1 MRRDEFIA
9 DILGAEAVLTPSEI
23 YSKKF
28 SKKAVGGYNPA
39 EVDEFLHR
47 VADTIELLVERI
59 YGLRAKVE
67 EQSKLIEHYREEES
81 ILRSALNSAQRLN
94 EEILESAQRQA
105 QSIVA
110 EAQARAQQIPLR
122 LEQEIQHLVHLRDRF
137 HQEVKTLLLS
147 FQSLLSEY
155 ESTRLKN
162 VSLEDMDAVAREIKK
177 DFERIYAGEQE
188 IESIEGFESN
198 SDEKRD

>member
-9 DILGAEAVLTPSEI
+9 DVLGAESVLTPSEI
-23 YSKKF
+23 YAKKF
-28 SKKAVGGYNPA
+28 TKRTIGGYDPK
-39 EVDEFLHR
+39 EVDEFLSR
-47 VADTIELLVERI
+47 VADTVELLIERI
-59 YGLRAKVE
+59 YELKAKVE
-67 EQSKLIEHYREEES
+67 EQTKMIEHYREEES

-94 EEILESAQRQA
+94 EEIIETAQRQA

-137 HQEVKTLLLS
+137 HQEVKTLLIS

-155 ESTRLKN
+155 ESTKLKSL
-162 VSLEDMDAVAREIKK
+162 SLEDKDIVTEQIQK
-177 DFERIYAGEQE
+177 DFERIFSTENE
-188 IESIEGFESN
+188 IDHFGKLESKLD
-198 SDEKRD
+198 DEK

>member
-9 DILGAEAVLTPSEI
+9 DVLGAESVLTPSEI
-23 YSKKF
+23 YAKKF
-28 SKKAVGGYNPA
+28 TKRTIGGYDPK
-39 EVDEFLHR
+39 EVDEFLSR
-47 VADTIELLVERI
+47 VADTVELLIERI
-59 YGLRAKVE
+59 YELKAKVE
-67 EQSKLIEHYREEES
+67 EQTKMIEHYREEES

-94 EEILESAQRQA
+94 EEIIETAQRQA

-137 HQEVKTLLLS
+137 HQEVKTLLIS

-155 ESTRLKN
+155 ESTKLKSL
-162 VSLEDMDAVAREIKK
+162 SLEDKDIVTEQIQK
-177 DFERIYAGEQE
+177 DFERIFSTENE
-188 IESIEGFESN
+188 IDHFGKLEPKLD
-198 SDEKRD
+198 DEK